1 MGTQHERKQ
10 IMLNPQERKHFGKPT
25 RKPKKD
31 YFQLRMT
38 REWKD
43 KIKMVS
49 EMNNTSLSEFIR
61 TSVDKN
67 IQSLTL

>member
-1 MGTQHERKQ
+1 MIKS
-10 IMLNPQERKHFGKPT
+10 QERKHFGTPT
-25 RKPKKD
+25 RNTEND

-38 REWKD
+38 RGWKD

-49 EMNNTSLSEFIR
+49 EMHNTSLSEFIR

>member
-1 MGTQHERKQ
+1 M
-10 IMLNPQERKHFGKPT
+10 INSQERKHFGKPT
-25 RKPKKD
+25 RNTKND

>member
-1 MGTQHERKQ
+1 MLKTTSNTQDG
-10 IMLNPQERKHFGKPT
+10 KHFSKQRVNT
-25 RKPKKD
+25 KND

-38 REWKD
+38 REWKER
-43 KIKMVS
+43 IKMVS